1 MLQKFRQALV
11 LPTLEG
17 WRDTALLLVAFAV
30 TALPL
35 GIYFGFVQRL
45 PLSLT
50 PLQVFRVVI
59 VTLLVPAFIEEFL
72 YRCLLVPKP
81 QSKSFW
87 ALGVFSLLLYVASHP
102 LGAWLFR
109 PKARDLFYHPVFLF
123 FIALLGLTCLTA
135 YKRTRSLWSAVIIHW
150 LVVVMWLLWGGFE
163 RVRT

>member
-17 WRDTALLLVAFAV
+17 WRDTALLLAAFAV
-30 TALPL
+30 IALPL
-35 GIYFGFVQRL
+35 GIYFGFVQHS

-59 VTLLVPAFIEEFL
+59 VTLLIPAFTEEFI

-81 QSKSFW
+81 QSKLFW
-87 ALGVFSLLLYVASHP
+87 RVGLFSLLLYIVSHP
-102 LGAWLFR
+102 FGAWLFR
-109 PKARDLFYHPVFLF
+109 PTARDVFYHPAFLF
-123 FIALLGLTCLTA
+123 LITLLGLTCLTA
-135 YKRTRSLWSAVIIHW
+135 YKRTRSLWSAVAIHW

-163 RVRT
+163 MLRT